1 MRYILD
7 SRIALRSWQQV
18 PYAYYRKG
26 SPYAKGLKKEEF
38 ELLRSCDGKREQE
51 ADDLLETMAARGF
64 IHPCRGEE
72 NLTDWQKYRHCENR
86 YFPKVIWMITG
97 KCNYN
102 CLHCFNAADNAHP

>member
-38 ELLRSCDGKREQE
+38 ELLRSCDGKREGPAE
-51 ADDLLETMAARGF
+51 SVRSPRSATISVASR
-64 IHPCRGEE
+64 IS
-72 NLTDWQKYRHCENR
+72 
-86 YFPKVIWMITG
+86 
-97 KCNYN
+97 
-102 CLHCFNAADNAHP
+102 

>member
-38 ELLRSCDGKREQE
+38 ELLRSYGSQRLYSSLQRGRESDRLAEIQTLRE
-51 ADDLLETMAARGF
+51 PVFSKSKLDD
-64 IHPCRGEE
+64 
-72 NLTDWQKYRHCENR
+72 NR
-86 YFPKVIWMITG
+86 EV
-97 KCNYN
+97 
-102 CLHCFNAADNAHP
+102 

>member
-18 PYAYYRKG
+18 PYAYYWKG

-64 IHPCRGEE
+64 IHLQRGRESDRLAE
-72 NLTDWQKYRHCENR
+72 IQTLREPVFSKSKLDDNR
-86 YFPKVIWMITG
+86 EV
-97 KCNYN
+97 
-102 CLHCFNAADNAHP
+102 

>member
-64 IHPCRGEE
+64 IHPCREQDTLLQSGQSSESE
-72 NLTDWQKYRHCENR
+72 DAQQSDHLPGSGT
-86 YFPKVIWMITG
+86 
-97 KCNYN
+97 
-102 CLHCFNAADNAHP
+102 

>member
-64 IHPCRGEE
+64 IHPCRESDRLAE
-72 NLTDWQKYRHCENR
+72 IQTLREPVFSKSKLDDNR
-86 YFPKVIWMITG
+86 EV
-97 KCNYN
+97 
-102 CLHCFNAADNAHP
+102 

>member
-51 ADDLLETMAARGF
+51 ANDLL
-64 IHPCRGEE
+64 
-72 NLTDWQKYRHCENR
+72 
-86 YFPKVIWMITG
+86 
-97 KCNYN
+97 
-102 CLHCFNAADNAHP
+102 

>member
-38 ELLRSCDGKREQE
+38 ELLRALPNG
-51 ADDLLETMAARGF
+51 AVRG
-64 IHPCRGEE
+64 
-72 NLTDWQKYRHCENR
+72 
-86 YFPKVIWMITG
+86 
-97 KCNYN
+97 
-102 CLHCFNAADNAHP
+102 

>member
-51 ADDLLETMAARGF
+51 ADDRLAEIQTLREPVF
-64 IHPCRGEE
+64 SKSK
-72 NLTDWQKYRHCENR
+72 LDDNR
-86 YFPKVIWMITG
+86 EV
-97 KCNYN
+97 
-102 CLHCFNAADNAHP
+102 

>member
-51 ADDLLETMAARGF
+51 ADDLLSLNKLRGRRNPVF
-64 IHPCRGEE
+64 MRVCGLSRG
-72 NLTDWQKYRHCENR
+72 LL
-86 YFPKVIWMITG
+86 ITI
-97 KCNYN
+97 
-102 CLHCFNAADNAHP
+102 

>member
-38 ELLRSCDGKREQE
+38 ELLRSCDGKGSRRRMIYWKLWQPE
-51 ADDLLETMAARGF
+51 ALF
-64 IHPCRGEE
+64 IPAE
-72 NLTDWQKYRHCENR
+72 
-86 YFPKVIWMITG
+86 G
-97 KCNYN
+97 KRI
-102 CLHCFNAADNAHP
+102 